1 MIVVDEGL
9 RAALMERYARELSGR
24 WQARYLEEDQ
34 EIKMSERI
42 KMLESLT
49 FIILDLED
57 LVLIVI
63 VNMKVVRLSC
73 SSSS

>member
-1 MIVVDEGL
+1 
-9 RAALMERYARELSGR
+9 
-24 WQARYLEEDQ
+24 
-34 EIKMSERI
+34 
-42 KMLESLT
+42 MLESLT

-73 SSSS
+73 NSNS

>member
-1 MIVVDEGL
+1 ML
-9 RAALMERYARELSGR
+9 
-24 WQARYLEEDQ
+24 
-34 EIKMSERI
+34 I

-49 FIILDLED
+49 LIILDLED

>member
-1 MIVVDEGL
+1 ML
-9 RAALMERYARELSGR
+9 
-24 WQARYLEEDQ
+24 
-34 EIKMSERI
+34 I

-63 VNMKVVRLSC
+63 VSMKVVRLSC